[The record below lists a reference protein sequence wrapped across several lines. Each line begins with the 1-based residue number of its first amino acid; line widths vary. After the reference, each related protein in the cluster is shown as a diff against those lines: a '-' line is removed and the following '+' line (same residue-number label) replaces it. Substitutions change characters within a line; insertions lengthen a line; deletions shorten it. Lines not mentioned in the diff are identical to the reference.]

1 MGAPRKLVLYIASS
15 LDGFIA
21 RRDGGVDWLPTGG
34 KEDYGYASFLST
46 VDTVIMGRR
55 TYGQMLTFGPFPYV
69 GKECFVFS
77 RHREGSDGNVEFV
90 GRDIG
95 SFMAELRSRPGKDLW
110 LVGGADL
117 ARAFFREG
125 EVEEVV
131 LTIVP
136 HLLGDGIALFEAGGP
151 EIGLEL
157 KETRAYP
164 QGLVQLRYEVRRSA
178 PDPHPSS
185 SPASSTGRK
194 SN

>member
-1 MGAPRKLVLYIASS
+1 MVAPRKLVLYIASS

-21 RRDGGVDWLPTGG
+21 RPDGGVEWLPTGG
-34 KEDYGYASFLST
+34 EEDYGYAQFLST

-55 TYGQMLTFGPFPYV
+55 TYEQMLTFGPFPY
-69 GKECFVFS
+69 GEKQCFVFS

-95 SFMAELRSRPGKDLW
+95 PFMAELRSRSGKDLW

-117 ARAFFREG
+117 AGVFFRERAVD
-125 EVEEVV
+125 EVA

-151 EIGLEL
+151 EFGLEL
-157 KETRAYP
+157 KETRGYP
-164 QGLVQLRYEVRRSA
+164 QGLVQLRYEVLRSPST
-178 PDPHPSS
+178 PD
-185 SPASSTGRK
+185 R
-194 SN
+194 